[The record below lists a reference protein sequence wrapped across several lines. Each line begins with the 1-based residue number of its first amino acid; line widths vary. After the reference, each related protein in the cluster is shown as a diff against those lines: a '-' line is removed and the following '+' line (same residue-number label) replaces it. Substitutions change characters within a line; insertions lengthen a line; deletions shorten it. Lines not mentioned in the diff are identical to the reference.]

1 MDGLQQSKS
10 CCITLAFA
18 WKVCSIYMIF
28 HNVMPYVISTVE
40 DGINYCITADKETM
54 SFQLIPVESDSDLS
68 HVFSH
73 PYQSGALNI
82 LRWIQHNDHD
92 LSSKDLVISDEGRF
106 RH

>member
-1 MDGLQQSKS
+1 M
-10 CCITLAFA
+10 

-28 HNVMPYVISTVE
+28 HIVMPYVISSVK
-40 DGINYCITADKETM
+40 DGVNYCITADKETM

-82 LRWIQHNDHD
+82 LRWIQANDQD
-92 LSSKDLVISDEGRF
+92 LASKDLVISDEGRF

>member
-1 MDGLQQSKS
+1 M
-10 CCITLAFA
+10 

-28 HNVMPYVISTVE
+28 HIVMPYVIFTVE
-40 DGINYCITADKETM
+40 DNVNYCITADKETM

-82 LRWIQHNDHD
+82 LRWIQANDHA
-92 LSSKDLVISDEGRF
+92 LASKDLVISDEGRF

>member
-1 MDGLQQSKS
+1 
-10 CCITLAFA
+10 
-18 WKVCSIYMIF
+18 
-28 HNVMPYVISTVE
+28 
-40 DGINYCITADKETM
+40 M

-92 LSSKDLVISDEGRF
+92 LANKDLVISDEGRF

>member
-1 MDGLQQSKS
+1 
-10 CCITLAFA
+10 
-18 WKVCSIYMIF
+18 MIF
-28 HNVMPYVISTVE
+28 HIVMPYVISTVE
-40 DGINYCITADKETM
+40 NGVNYCITADKETM

-92 LSSKDLVISDEGRF
+92 LANKDLVISDEGRF

>member
-1 MDGLQQSKS
+1 M
-10 CCITLAFA
+10 

-28 HNVMPYVISTVE
+28 HIVMPYVISTVE
-40 DGINYCITADKETM
+40 DNVNYCITADKETM
-54 SFQLIPVESDSDLS
+54 SFRLIPVESDSDLS

-82 LRWIQHNDHD
+82 LRWIQANDQD
-92 LSSKDLVISDEGRF
+92 LASKDLVISDEGQF

>member
-1 MDGLQQSKS
+1 
-10 CCITLAFA
+10 
-18 WKVCSIYMIF
+18 MIF
-28 HNVMPYVISTVE
+28 HNVMPYVISTVK
-40 DGINYCITADKETM
+40 DGVNYCITADKETM

-92 LSSKDLVISDEGRF
+92 LANKDLVISDEGRF

>member
-1 MDGLQQSKS
+1 
-10 CCITLAFA
+10 
-18 WKVCSIYMIF
+18 MIF
-28 HNVMPYVISTVE
+28 HIAMPYVISTVK
-40 DGINYCITADKETM
+40 DNVNYCITADKETM

-82 LRWIQHNDHD
+82 LRWIQANDQD
-92 LSSKDLVISDEGRF
+92 LASKDLVISDEGRF

>member
-1 MDGLQQSKS
+1 MDWLQQSKS
-10 CCITLAFA
+10 CCITLAFV

-28 HNVMPYVISTVE
+28 HIVMPYVISTVE
-40 DGINYCITADKETM
+40 DNVNYCITADKETM

-82 LRWIQHNDHD
+82 LRWIQANDHD
-92 LSSKDLVISDEGRF
+92 LASKDLVVSDEGRF

>member
-1 MDGLQQSKS
+1 M
-10 CCITLAFA
+10 

-28 HNVMPYVISTVE
+28 HIAMPYVISTVE
-40 DGINYCITADKETM
+40 DNVNYCITADKETM

-82 LRWIQHNDHD
+82 LRWIQANDHD
-92 LSSKDLVISDEGRF
+92 LASKDLVISDEGRF

>member
-1 MDGLQQSKS
+1 
-10 CCITLAFA
+10 
-18 WKVCSIYMIF
+18 
-28 HNVMPYVISTVE
+28 MPYVIYTVE
-40 DGINYCITADKETM
+40 DGVNYCITADKETM

-92 LSSKDLVISDEGRF
+92 LANKDLVISDEGRF